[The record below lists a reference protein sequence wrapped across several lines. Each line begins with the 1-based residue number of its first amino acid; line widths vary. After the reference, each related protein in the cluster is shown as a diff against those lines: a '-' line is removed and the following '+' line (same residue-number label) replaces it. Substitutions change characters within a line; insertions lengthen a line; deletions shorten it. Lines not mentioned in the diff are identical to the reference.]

1 MCRMNG
7 CNFMF
12 YYCEALSNIYLGK
25 FRCRN
30 RHLLTKNHDRF
41 GKIELFFFCG
51 CWLVRWF
58 SNKVKLGSGLIK
70 MVPQILLSC
79 TEWNPISVLRFTVCE
94 LQCQPDVWQLH
105 LWCRPVPGTGRRRP
119 VWASIPRLRMDRPL
133 PGGWG
138 SGHSTQT
145 GLGASYPLPSVSL
158 YHLKAWLNLI
168 NEDEALFC
176 QREVTGIQSDASV
189 AWLCF
194 YADGFSNPVQ
204 KVF

>member
-1 MCRMNG
+1 
-7 CNFMF
+7 
-12 YYCEALSNIYLGK
+12 
-25 FRCRN
+25 
-30 RHLLTKNHDRF
+30 
-41 GKIELFFFCG
+41 
-51 CWLVRWF
+51 
-58 SNKVKLGSGLIK
+58 

-105 LWCRPVPGTGRRRP
+105 LWCRPVPGTGRRRT
-119 VWASIPRLRMDRPL
+119 VWASLPRLRMDRPL

-158 YHLKAWLNLI
+158 YHLKAWLILI
-168 NEDEALFC
+168 NEEKALFC

-189 AWLCF
+189 AWLWFLCRWF
-194 YADGFSNPVQ
+194 LKSCPESILVGNGKPACDFPLQFGEFIIKFIFCLVLHFLLSIGRLLSWSLLTSDNGHLGGHCPANTMVTYIQSFN
-204 KVF
+204 F